1 MDDIVIYTMKGCGHC
16 DRIKELLKRAEV
28 QYSEKKLD
36 VDFTVKELFEQFP
49 QVTGYPVMVID
60 GEYIGGVVESV
71 KYFVEKGLV
80 SSKK

>member
-36 VDFTVKELFEQFP
+36 VDFTVKELNEQFP
-49 QVTGYPVMVID
+49 MATGYPVMVID
-60 GEYIGGVVESV
+60 GQYIGGVVESV